1 MPHGQRDGHPDMPVE
16 VFLVGWSRRGVVMD
30 VGPFDLR
37 TVPLG
42 RRIVDDRQKP
52 IRQRQGPKHQNQQLG
67 GDGFALA
74 SECRQEVKIVLVIV
88 ADSGGPEPG
97 RHGSSPVGEEDAH
110 QQDRQSP
117 AVAGVQ
123 PRRQP
128 LAPLGP
134 IVRTL
139 PICFRH
145 PWLSHHLRPGKR
157 TVMEEPFS
165 LQDQFRVTRGRR
177 PFFQKVQSVMTRHFC
192 HVLPTSS
199 CRGAR
204 SRRGMRWTP
213 SGINQIR
220 VVRPLPVP

>member
-1 MPHGQRDGHPDMPVE
+1 
-16 VFLVGWSRRGVVMD
+16 MD
-30 VGPFDLR
+30 VGPFDLW

-139 PICFRH
+139 PIMLSPSLALPSFASWKTHCDGRAFFIARPISSH
-145 PWLSHHLRPGKR
+145 KRPTAVFSESAEPDQPDSFPQNEEANVNLSPTTVVLSAELFEEDSSFLWAHAKLLASRMASQPWSAML
-157 TVMEEPFS
+157 
-165 LQDQFRVTRGRR
+165 
-177 PFFQKVQSVMTRHFC
+177 
-192 HVLPTSS
+192 
-199 CRGAR
+199 
-204 SRRGMRWTP
+204 
-213 SGINQIR
+213 
-220 VVRPLPVP
+220 